1 MIFGVG
7 TDLVEIKRIHE
18 MKSHESFAIKILS
31 EEELLVFNELS
42 KPKKVNSDIGNPD
55 NCKLDIIEEGPGT
68 EVTLILFSIQYCTK
82 L

>member
-31 EEELLVFNELS
+31 EEELFVFNELS
-42 KPKKVNSDIGNPD
+42 KPKKVNYLS
-55 NCKLDIIEEGPGT
+55 KQYES
-68 EVTLILFSIQYCTK
+68 LIRKTK
-82 L
+82 FGK